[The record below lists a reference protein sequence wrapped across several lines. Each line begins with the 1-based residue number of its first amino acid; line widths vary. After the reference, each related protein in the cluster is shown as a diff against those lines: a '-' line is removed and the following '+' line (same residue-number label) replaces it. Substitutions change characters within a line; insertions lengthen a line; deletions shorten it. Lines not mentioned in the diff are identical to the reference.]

1 MTNIYE
7 SSFKIEVRLK
17 FLFFLTA
24 HIFSSI
30 TRKKEVNFPLVISKE
45 HQLFK
50 KSKIFNS
57 M

>member
-7 SSFKIEVRLK
+7 SSFKIEVKLK
-17 FLFFLTA
+17 FLFFLTV

-30 TRKKEVNFPLVISKE
+30 TRKEVNFALVISKE

-50 KSKIFNS
+50 NSKIFNS

>member
-7 SSFKIEVRLK
+7 SSSKTEVKLK

-24 HIFSSI
+24 HIFSSN
-30 TRKKEVNFPLVISKE
+30 TRKKEVNFALVISKE

-57 M
+57 I